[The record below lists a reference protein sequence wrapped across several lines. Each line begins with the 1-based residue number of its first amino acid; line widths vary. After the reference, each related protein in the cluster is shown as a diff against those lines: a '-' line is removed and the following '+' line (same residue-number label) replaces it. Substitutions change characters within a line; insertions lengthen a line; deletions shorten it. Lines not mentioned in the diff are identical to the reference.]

1 MCGGSRE
8 AHDIEEAEKM
18 ELEEQKNKSISTNV
32 QISMVVRMAEES
44 EPDLFGRGTAKLWR
58 SSAHALTEIQQE
70 LYDKMLLTAKWHG
83 ALQAKFWR
91 EFEAEKLAL

>member
-1 MCGGSRE
+1 MGSSCDT
-8 AHDIEEAEKM
+8 HDIEEYRKEM
-18 ELEEQKNKSISTNV
+18 STNV

-70 LYDKMLLTAKWHG
+70 LYEKMLLTAKWHG

-91 EFEAEKLAL
+91 DFEEEELAL